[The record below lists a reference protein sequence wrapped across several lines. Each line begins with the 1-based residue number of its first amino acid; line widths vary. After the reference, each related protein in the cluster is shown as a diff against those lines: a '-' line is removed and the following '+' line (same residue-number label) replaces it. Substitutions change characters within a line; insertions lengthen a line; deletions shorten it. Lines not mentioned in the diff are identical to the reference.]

1 MSMNDCNVVL
11 REKFTQHMNLTR
23 KLTKPLPGQ
32 RTKRFLRKIVR
43 ITVTDH
49 DATDSSSDEEAEL
62 YDRRRVKKYHNV
74 VLVEAGTDSTRK
86 MEVLDDDHGGK
97 RAKPVRDSF
106 EKRYRGVRY
115 RAWGTFGAEIRHPT
129 KKEKLWLGTYGTPE
143 EAARVYDTAAIS
155 LHGAKAMTNF
165 GNPSRKVEKQI
176 FVQSNMSNESVEG
189 SYQNTLPSPTSV
201 LRNENQPGVEE
212 AKDKGKGK
220 GTVEVVE
227 FYAEEDG
234 PCRKF
239 NTMNSYMAPMD
250 NLFEDDFGF
259 GSMEPPISF
268 DNALIFPDEKMLK
281 INYDD
286 KDLGINLSFPFPL
299 KKDRNS
305 LDNDGL
311 DIGAD
316 SGFSYEMMYGI
327 GTSRTTGS
335 TSRVIDDY
343 DFEDSDFTLA
353 TD

>member
-23 KLTKPLPGQ
+23 KLMKPLPGQ

-43 ITVTDH
+43 IIVTDH

-86 MEVLDDDHGGK
+86 MEVSDDDHGGK
-97 RAKPVRDSF
+97 RAKPVRDSS

-155 LHGAKAMTNF
+155 LHGAKALTNF

-176 FVQSNMSNESVEG
+176 FVQSNMSNESMEG
-189 SYQNTLPSPTSV
+189 SYQNTLTSPTSG
-201 LRNENQPGVEE
+201 LRNENQPALEE
-212 AKDKGKGK
+212 ATDKGKGK
-220 GTVEVVE
+220 EKVEVVE
-227 FYAEEDG
+227 FSAEEDG
-234 PCRKF
+234 PCRKL
-239 NTMNSYMAPMD
+239 NTMNSYMPMD
-250 NLFEDDFGF
+250 NLFEDDYGF
-259 GSMEPPISF
+259 GSMEPITF
-268 DNALIFPDEKMLK
+268 DNLPIFPDEEMLK

-286 KDLGINLSFPFPL
+286 KDLGINLSFPIPL
-299 KKDRNS
+299 KKDRNF

-311 DIGAD
+311 DIGVD
-316 SGFSYEMMYGI
+316 SGFSYEVIYGI
-327 GTSRTTGS
+327 GTTGS
-335 TSRVIDDY
+335 TSGVIDDY
-343 DFEDSDFTLA
+343 DFEDNDFSLA